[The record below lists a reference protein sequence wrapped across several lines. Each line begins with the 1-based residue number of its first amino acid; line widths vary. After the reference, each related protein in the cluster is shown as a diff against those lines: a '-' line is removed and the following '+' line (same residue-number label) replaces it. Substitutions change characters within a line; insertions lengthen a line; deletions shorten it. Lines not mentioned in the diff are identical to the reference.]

1 MKYISKIQSLVII
14 SFTILLTGCGTS
26 KYWETRNVKIKTLP
40 NACVYLPEYKHYPKF
55 DGFQAEM
62 GAHKNMTKKA
72 RFYKFLGQA
81 DEHGNIVIKIGS
93 DDYKQS
99 GKRVLIAKA
108 GYEDTKFKLKRKF
121 NASTLFN
128 ILLPPA
134 FIFDHYKI
142 LSQKKIN
149 KLNNLKKS
157 PHTSEEYYEM
167 AENASKK
174 KEKTDLYKKAIFQ
187 DVANSKGDKVK
198 ALNQL
203 ALMAMDEKEWN
214 LAYVI
219 LKRAKLY
226 APNDMFTQE
235 NWDCLRGF
243 VAQVSAKK
251 ERREQRFNNAMA
263 IMNTTANVL
272 NATASVM
279 PSGNSA
285 STTYESSSASKSTK
299 KKSNKRSSVSDA
311 QNERNDRR
319 TYDNYVDQLSRMKT
333 GLDQYN
339 DSNRRNIQS
348 KMKQLRAKHNFPK
361 NELEDWNGSK

>member
-1 MKYISKIQSLVII
+1 M
-14 SFTILLTGCGTS
+14 
-26 KYWETRNVKIKTLP
+26 E
-40 NACVYLPEYKHYPKF
+40 
-55 DGFQAEM
+55 
-62 GAHKNMTKKA
+62 AHKNMTKTA

-81 DEHGNIVIKIGS
+81 DEYGNIVIKIGS

-121 NASTLFN
+121 NASTLLD
-128 ILLPPA
+128 ILFPPA

-149 KLNNLKKS
+149 RLDNLKKS
-157 PHTSEEYYEM
+157 RYTSEEYYEM

-174 KEKTDLYKKAIFQ
+174 KQKTGLYKKTIFQ

-226 APNDMFTQE
+226 APNDRFTQD

-243 VAQVSAKK
+243 VAQASAKK
-251 ERREQRFNNAMA
+251 AKKEQRFNNTM
-263 IMNTTANVL
+263 IVLSTTANVL

-279 PSGNSA
+279 PNGNPVPI
-285 STTYESSSASKSTK
+285 TYESSSTNKSTK
-299 KKSNKRSSVSDA
+299 NKSNKKFSVSDA

-339 DSNRRNIQS
+339 DNNRRNIQS

>member
-1 MKYISKIQSLVII
+1 MKYISKIQSLVVI

-149 KLNNLKKS
+149 KLDNLKKS

-174 KEKTDLYKKAIFQ
+174 KQKTDLYKKAIFQ

-203 ALMAMDEKEWN
+203 ALIAMDEKEWN
-214 LAYVI
+214 LAYVT

-226 APNDMFTQE
+226 APNDRFTQD

-285 STTYESSSASKSTK
+285 STTYESSSASKGAK
-299 KKSNKRSSVSDA
+299 KKSNKKSSVSDA